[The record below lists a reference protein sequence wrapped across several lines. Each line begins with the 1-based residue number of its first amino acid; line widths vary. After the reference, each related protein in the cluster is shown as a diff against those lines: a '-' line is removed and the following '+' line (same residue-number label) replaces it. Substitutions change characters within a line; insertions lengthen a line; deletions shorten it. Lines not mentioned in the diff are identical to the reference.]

1 MSETTSFKNQ
11 NIGLTSGWSQ
21 GELTWG
27 SPLNDDLM
35 ILDTLCQGRVKSII
49 TSSDQQPVII
59 ARGDAYIY
67 ALDDE
72 KINLLQ
78 PTVRKNDIVIF
89 RTSDINDYLVT
100 SPKPGWKIF
109 NSSDST
115 TYIYTEESED
125 NKYWQKESL
134 IKTYNSFI
142 DLPSIG
148 TPNVLY
154 IVNNSTIYM
163 WNNNKLTYEKILD
176 IITDV
181 EKIICGDSNEE
192 K

>member
-35 ILDTLCQGRVKSII
+35 ILDTLCQGRVKNII
-49 TSSDQQPVII
+49 VSTDQQPTVINK
-59 ARGDAYIY
+59 GDAYIY

-72 KINLLQ
+72 NINLLQ
-78 PTVRKNDIVIF
+78 SVVKKNDIVIF
-89 RTSDINDYLVT
+89 RTNDINDYLVT

-115 TYIYTEESED
+115 TYIYTEESEN

-148 TPNVLY
+148 NPNVLY

-176 IITDV
+176 TITDV
-181 EKIICGDSNEE
+181 EKIVCGDSNEE

>member
-1 MSETTSFKNQ
+1 MSKTTSFKNQ

-49 TSSDQQPVII
+49 TSSDQQPAII
-59 ARGDAYIY
+59 TKGDAYIY

-78 PTVRKNDIVIF
+78 PVVRKNDIVIF

-115 TYIYTEESED
+115 TYIYTEESEN

-148 TPNVLY
+148 NPNVLY

-163 WNNNKLTYEKILD
+163 WNNNKLTYQKILD
-176 IITDV
+176 TITDV
-181 EKIICGDSNEE
+181 EKIVCGDSNEE